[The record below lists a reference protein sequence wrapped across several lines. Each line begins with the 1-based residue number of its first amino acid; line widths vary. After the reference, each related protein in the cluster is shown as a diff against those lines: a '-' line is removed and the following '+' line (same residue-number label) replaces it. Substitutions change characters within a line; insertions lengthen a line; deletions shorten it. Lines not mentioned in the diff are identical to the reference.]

1 MPFPE
6 YREALLGPSFPFSR
20 VPTAYRADGWVPL
33 DGWREGAPGTI
44 TLDTGELP
52 TVYTVA
58 LVLAWAGAPVAEG
71 MSRAREVLARI
82 EGLDPQHGVIFTS
95 QSGEA
100 SLTTSDGVRDY
111 PDAATR
117 DALAHAPDEAEAL
130 ARILEARGA
139 GTCVIVSGGE
149 K

>member
-1 MPFPE
+1 MRPFQGV
-6 YREALLGPSFPFSR
+6 RKMRDVAALLWPH
-20 VPTAYRADGWVPL
+20 
-33 DGWREGAPGTI
+33 
-44 TLDTGELP
+44 
-52 TVYTVA
+52 A
-58 LVLAWAGAPVAEG
+58 LVLAWDGTPSPEG